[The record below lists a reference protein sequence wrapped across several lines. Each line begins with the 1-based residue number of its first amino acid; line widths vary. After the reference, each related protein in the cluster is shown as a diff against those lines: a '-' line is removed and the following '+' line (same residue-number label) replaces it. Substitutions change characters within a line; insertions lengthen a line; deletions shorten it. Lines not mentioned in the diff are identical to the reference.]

1 MQELIALR
9 HAESTANRDEVL
21 VWHTNASLSQTG
33 IKQRNVL
40 CHYLS
45 SISLKIDNI
54 FSSDLSRAIDT
65 IRPYSDRAWI
75 SIQED
80 QRLRE
85 MHFWDFENTAFDD
98 IDMRAYYRDKYWFVA
113 PKGESYETMRPRV
126 ENFLDMLHGKY
137 AWKRILIST
146 HACVLRLIDG
156 ILLWKT
162 PSEIVDLEIGNASLS
177 HYVFSDT
184 EIHQSRFACEEHF
197 KQVA

>member
-9 HAESTANRDEVL
+9 HAQSTANRDEVL
-21 VWHTNASLSQTG
+21 VWHTNTPLSQTG
-33 IKQRNVL
+33 LEQRNVL
-40 CHYLS
+40 CDYLS

-54 FSSDLSRAIDT
+54 FSSDLSRTVDT
-65 IRPYSDRAWI
+65 IKPYSDRAWI
-75 SIQED
+75 PIQED

-85 MHFWDFENTAFDD
+85 MYFWEYENTAFDD
-98 IDMRAYYRDKYWFVA
+98 IDMRAYYRDKYRFVA

-126 ENFLDMLHGKY
+126 ENFLDMLQGAY

-162 PSEIVDLEIGNASLS
+162 PCEIVELEIGNGSLS

-184 EIHQSRFACEEHF
+184 GIYQSRFACEEHF